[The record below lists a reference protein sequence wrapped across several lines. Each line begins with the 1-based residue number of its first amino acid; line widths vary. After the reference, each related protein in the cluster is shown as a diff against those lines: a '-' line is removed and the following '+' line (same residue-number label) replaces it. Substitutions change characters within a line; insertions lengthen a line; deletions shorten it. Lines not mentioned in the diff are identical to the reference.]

1 MNTPAHA
8 VLNLVLLGATK
19 EPRRAP
25 PVLLGA
31 VLPDLPIAVLY
42 AYERLRGMPEAWIW
56 RTAYYDPRW
65 QAAID
70 ALHSF
75 PLILAVLGTA
85 LVLKWPRL
93 VLLCASMLLHAVV
106 DFFLHHDDAHRHFF
120 PLLDWRFASPVSYWD
135 PRYFGNV
142 MAPAEAIG
150 VVAACVLIA
159 RTTPSPSVRGVV
171 VGIALL
177 YIAFLVFALHTWVGL
192 P

>member
-19 EPRRAP
+19 EPRRAA
-25 PVLLGA
+25 PVLAGA
-31 VLPDLPIAVLY
+31 VVPDLPMVVLY

-65 QAAID
+65 QMGID

-75 PLILAVLGTA
+75 PLILALLGAA
-85 LVLKWPRL
+85 LFLGWPRV
-93 VLLCASMLLHAVV
+93 VLLGASMMLHATV
-106 DFFLHHDDAHRHFF
+106 DFFLHHDDAHRHLF

-142 MAPAEAIG
+142 TAPLEAIG
-150 VVAACVLIA
+150 VVAACVLVA
-159 RTTPSPSVRGVV
+159 RTTQSTPLRCLVAA
-171 VGIALL
+171 IALL
-177 YIAFLVFALHTWVGL
+177 YVAYLVFAVRTWTML